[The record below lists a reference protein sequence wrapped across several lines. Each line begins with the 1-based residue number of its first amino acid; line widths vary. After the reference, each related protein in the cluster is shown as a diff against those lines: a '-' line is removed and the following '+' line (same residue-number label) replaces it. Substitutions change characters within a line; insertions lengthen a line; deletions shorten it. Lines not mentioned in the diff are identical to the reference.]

1 MTEDSSLPAPTV
13 NARGG
18 DVNICEKLTRPK
30 PQLQRYRGRTG
41 QRALAPQ
48 RQGVARRGRALLGSL
63 LGAVALAGSLAG
75 PAAAAN
81 LFTLDPAADSMGP
94 VVVDAGGN
102 GYVAWLHK
110 STPDTVMFCKF
121 APSARSCPHPIT
133 LPVTLSLGSAVTST
147 PFPVLGPGSIVYVVA
162 PSYDTDE
169 MVMWEST
176 NGGAS
181 FGAPWV
187 AGAPIASGRTYVCQ
201 VETNLDDVL
210 PFNAYGGQY
219 DPSQGSTT
227 LGGKASNIEFEMSSA
242 NPFVNWTFAFY
253 GQGCVVPQETMLTPG
268 RIPDQSFSF
277 GEDAFGS
284 QEASLGWVSGGP
296 GPCPLSALGDE
307 VEAFEGDHVSPPTV
321 RFFRYSAPNGPCSV
335 SEKNLG
341 PSGRANWATGGVVA
355 QGAFPRLA
363 GGADGLFM
371 LSGDAVKEGSSQPT
385 GVDIR
390 HYDLASHSFG
400 APQRLAV
407 VADEDFATGGP
418 AGGLGENYTTGE
430 VAAVWPNVAGDTGQ
444 MSLYLSTDG
453 GTRFSSAQDIAHVQ
467 PGYAILD
474 NARVAVAASGGGFVT
489 FEDSGGLHVADLTT
503 QAVAYERLTVHHP
516 STLELAVTC
525 ESPKATCKASGTV
538 KVKGT
543 TIATGHLSVPSGE
556 SSTLDLRLNATGR
569 SLLTAAHGHLKAT
582 LHLTITD
589 PGTSPEQL
597 TVHTVI
603 VR

>member
-1 MTEDSSLPAPTV
+1 
-13 NARGG
+13 
-18 DVNICEKLTRPK
+18 VNICEKPTRPR
-30 PQLQRYRGRTG
+30 PQLRRYTGRTG
-41 QRALAPQ
+41 QRAGASQ
-48 RQGVARRGRALLGSL
+48 RQTPPRRGRALLGAL
-63 LGAVALAGSLAG
+63 LGTLVLAGSFAG

-81 LFTLDPAADSMGP
+81 LFTLDPGADSMGP
-94 VVVDAGGN
+94 VAVDAGGN
-102 GYVAWLHK
+102 GYAAWLHK
-110 STPDTVMFCKF
+110 SSPGDTVMFCKF
-121 APSARSCPHPIT
+121 ASSARSCAHPIV
-133 LPVTLSLGSAVTST
+133 LGVTLSLASAVTST

-162 PSYDTDE
+162 PSYDTDQ

-187 AGAPIASGRTYVCQ
+187 AGAAIGSGLTYVCQ
-201 VETNLDDVL
+201 VGTNLDDVL

-219 DPSQGSTT
+219 DPSQGLTT
-227 LGGKASNIEFEMSSA
+227 LGSGASNIEFEMSSS
-242 NPFVNWTFAFY
+242 NPYVNWTFAFY
-253 GQGCVVPQETMLTPG
+253 GQGCVVPQEAMPTPG
-268 RIPDQSFSF
+268 KIPDQYFPF
-277 GEDAFGS
+277 GEGAFGS

-296 GPCPLSALGDE
+296 GACPLSALGDE

-321 RFFRYSAPNGPCSV
+321 RFFHYSAPSGPCSV
-335 SEKNLG
+335 TGKNLG
-341 PSGRANWATGGVVA
+341 PSGAGNWTNSGVVT

-385 GVDIR
+385 AVDVR

-407 VADEDFATGGP
+407 VANEDFATGGP

-444 MSLYLSTDG
+444 MSLYISTDG
-453 GTRFSSAQDIAHVQ
+453 GARFSSAQDIAQIQ

-474 NARVAVAASGGGFVT
+474 NARVALAANGGGFVT

-503 QAVAYERLTVHHP
+503 LAAPYKRLTVHHP

-525 ESPKATCKASGTV
+525 ESPKAPCKASATV

-543 TIATGHLSVPSGE
+543 TIATGHLSVPPGGT
-556 SSTLDLRLNATGR
+556 STLLLHLNATGR
-569 SLLTAAHGHLKAT
+569 ALLAAAHGHLKAI

-589 PGTSPEQL
+589 PGASPERL